1 MSKSHTLDRIL
12 INDLS
17 LRAIVG
23 VNPDERVNPQDV
35 TINVALCTDTRT
47 PGASDDIEDAVNY
60 GTVAKRIVALVE
72 ASSFMLLERLAEE
85 IAQACLEDARVEGV
99 SVRIDKPR
107 ALRYARS
114 AAVEIHR
121 SRADH

>member
-85 IAQACLEDARVEGV
+85 IAQACLEDARVEAHSRPGARL
-99 SVRIDKPR
+99 SLQAPGR
-107 ALRYARS
+107 ALQPGRRPG
-114 AAVEIHR
+114 
-121 SRADH
+121 